1 MADFVHLHL
10 HSEYSLLDGACR
22 ISDIPAMAK
31 KMGHSAVAITDHGV
45 LYGAVAFCEA
55 CRKEGIKPIV
65 GCEVYVAPRSRHLKE
80 GKGDQSGH
88 HLVLLVKDRIGYR
101 NLCRMVSRSFT
112 EGFYSKPRVDLELLE
127 EYHEGLIALSG
138 CIGGTVPRFILA
150 GDMDSAEKY
159 ALKMNSIFG
168 EGNYYLEIQ
177 DHKMDEERQVR
188 EGILSI
194 SKATGIPM
202 VATGDVHYL
211 RRGDAQ
217 TQAILMCIQTGTTVA
232 DGRPMGF
239 QTDEFYYKS
248 TEEMARTFAA
258 FPKAC
263 ENTVRI
269 AELCSFDFEYGKL
282 HLPAFP
288 AEGGESTESLL
299 RRLAQSGLAE
309 KAEQGMLD
317 LVNHPMEEYESRLQ
331 YELGVIHS
339 MGFDDYY
346 LIVQDF
352 IAYAKNCG
360 IPVGPGRGS
369 GAGSLVAYAI
379 GITAVDPLRYELLFE
394 RFLNP
399 ERISMPDFDVDFCYD
414 RRGEVIE
421 YVKQRYG
428 QDHVAQIV
436 TFGTLAAR
444 AAVRDVG
451 RAMGMSFQETDVIAK
466 LIPRELGV
474 SIKDALD
481 RKELKELYDSSEQ
494 VKNVIDVAMALEGM
508 PRHASTHAA
517 GVVITEKPVYE
528 YVPLSGT
535 GDGIVTE
542 FDMDTVAKL
551 GLVKFDFLGLRY
563 LTILNEAER
572 SIREKFPDFD
582 LLRIPLD
589 DTKTYRMLS
598 QGETLGVFQLE
609 SGGMRQMLTGL
620 QPSNIQDV
628 IAAIALYR
636 PGPMDSIPQFV
647 ARKFGREP
655 VVYHT
660 PMLEDILGVTYGC
673 IVYQEQVMQIFQRLA
688 GYSLAKADLVR
699 RAMSKKKEDVLAAE
713 EEGFVRGCGENGIS
727 PETART
733 IFREMESFAKYA
745 FNKSHAAA
753 YGILSYRTAYLMCHY
768 KAHFL
773 AALMTSV
780 LGDSAKLAD
789 YIGYAHKM
797 GITVLQPDINKSRVT
812 FSERDGSIVFGL
824 LALKNVGRPFIEAL
838 IAEREKNGP
847 FTSFSSFLDRMAFAD
862 MNKRQL
868 EALIKSGA
876 MDCLDALRSQLLATY
891 EEQLVSRS
899 AQKRANISGQIDL
912 FAALDGDLGGDG
924 FAFEYPEIPEFTLRE
939 RLRLEKESCG
949 MYFSGHLLDEYKDEL
964 SRLKYVPIR
973 EIMRD
978 VEEKGEDS
986 SYLSGKNLSI
996 VGILTKKS
1004 VKTTKNGGDMAFVT
1018 LEDRQG
1024 EMEAILFPKV
1034 FDQIGG
1040 ELIVDT
1046 PFWIVGTLSYK
1057 EDELPKILV
1066 NRIAPIQKAPVRP
1079 AVTPSSSAAAGGSR
1093 LCIKVDRL
1101 ESPIG
1106 QKALA
1111 ILTRY
1116 PGSVPVAIYASAQKK
1131 YFQPKHITVDPSE
1144 QLIGELSRLLSRSN
1158 VVLQ

>member
-22 ISDIPAMAK
+22 IADIPAMAK
-31 KMGHSAVAITDHGV
+31 NMGHSAVAITDHGV

-55 CRKEGIKPIV
+55 CRKEGVKPIV

-88 HLVLLVKDRIGYR
+88 HLVLLVKNQAGYR
-101 NLCRMVSRSFT
+101 NLCRLVSRSFT

-138 CIGGTVPRFILA
+138 CIGGTVPRLILA
-150 GDMDSAEKY
+150 GDIDSAEKY
-159 ALKMNSIFG
+159 ALKMNGIFG
-168 EGNYYLEIQ
+168 DGNYYLEIQ

-194 SKATGIPM
+194 SRSTGIPM

-211 RRGDAQ
+211 RRADAQ

-248 TEEMARTFAA
+248 TEEMRRAFVA
-258 FPKAC
+258 FPEAC

-269 AELCSFDFEYGKL
+269 ADACDFEFEYGKL

-288 AEGGESTESLL
+288 TEAGETTEARI
-299 RRLAQSGLAE
+299 RRLAEKGLSE
-309 KAEQGMLD
+309 KRARGELD
-317 LVNHPMEEYESRLQ
+317 LEHHPIEEYEARLQ
-331 YELGVIHS
+331 YELGVIHR

-352 IAYAKNCG
+352 IAFAKGSG

-369 GAGSLVAYAI
+369 GAGSLVAYTV

-421 YVKQRYG
+421 YVKRRYG

-466 LIPRELGV
+466 LIPQEANV
-474 SIKDALD
+474 SIESALS
-481 RKELKELYDSSEQ
+481 RKELRELYDSSEQ
-494 VKNVIDVAMALEGM
+494 VKNVIDVAKALEGM

-563 LTILNEAER
+563 LTILNDAER
-572 SIREKFPDFD
+572 SIRESDPDFD

-589 DTKTYRMLS
+589 DAKTYRMLS

-609 SGGMRQMLTGL
+609 SGGMRQMLMQL

-660 PMLEDILGVTYGC
+660 PLLEDILGVTYGC

-699 RAMSKKKEDVLAAE
+699 RAMSKKKKDVLAAE
-713 EEGFVRGCGENGIS
+713 EEGFVKGCGQNGIS
-727 PETART
+727 ADVART

-768 KAHFL
+768 RAHFL

-780 LGDSAKLAD
+780 LGDTAKLAD

-797 GITVLQPDINKSRVT
+797 GITVLQPDVNRSRVT
-812 FSERDGSIVFGL
+812 FSERNGDIVFGL

-838 IAEREKNGP
+838 ISEREKNGE
-847 FTSFSSFLDRMAFAD
+847 FSTFPAFLDRMASAD
-862 MNKRQL
+862 VNKRQI

-876 MDCLDALRSQLLATY
+876 LDGLGAFRSQLLAVY
-891 EEQLVSRS
+891 EEQLSSRS

-912 FAALDGDLGGDG
+912 FSDFDGGVSEGS
-924 FAFEYPEIPEFTLRE
+924 FSIEYPKIPEFTLRE

-949 MYFSGHLLDEYKDEL
+949 MYFSGHLLDEYREEL
-964 SRLKYVPIR
+964 ASLEFIPIR
-973 EIMRD
+973 EIIRD

-986 SYLSGKNLSI
+986 PYLARKNLSI
-996 VGILTKKS
+996 VGILTRKN
-1004 VKTTKNGGDMAFVT
+1004 VKTTKNGAEMAFIT

-1024 EMEAILFPKV
+1024 EIEAILFPKV
-1034 FDQIGG
+1034 FDAIGAQ
-1040 ELIVDT
+1040 LVADT
-1046 PFWIVGTLSYK
+1046 PFFVTGSLSYK
-1057 EDELPKILV
+1057 EDELPKIIV
-1066 NRIAPIQKAPVRP
+1066 NRISPIRKKPVKAAP
-1079 AVTPSSSAAAGGSR
+1079 AGAR
-1093 LCIKVDRL
+1093 LCLKVDRL

-1111 ILTRY
+1111 ILERF
-1116 PGSVPVAIYASAQKK
+1116 PGSVPVVIYASAQKK
-1131 YFQPKHITVDPSE
+1131 YFQPKHIAVDASE
-1144 QLIGELSRLLSRSN
+1144 ELLAELSRLLSKSN